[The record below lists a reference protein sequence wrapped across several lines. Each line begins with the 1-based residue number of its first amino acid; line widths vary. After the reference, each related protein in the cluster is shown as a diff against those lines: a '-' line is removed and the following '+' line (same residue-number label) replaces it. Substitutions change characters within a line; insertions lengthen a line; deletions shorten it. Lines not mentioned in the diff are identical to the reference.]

1 MQLEYELEKVNV
13 CCSSES
19 FFLHS
24 NKQSICIFT
33 IYIARMIRD
42 PSLVR
47 YVIYCAYILVINFD
61 FDQQM
66 SFLLKSYS
74 IDLSVLKVVTKER
87 NA

>member
-1 MQLEYELEKVNV
+1 
-13 CCSSES
+13 
-19 FFLHS
+19 
-24 NKQSICIFT
+24 
-33 IYIARMIRD
+33 MIRD